1 MKMKCFLEIEIGHPQ
16 EWRSTQ
22 DQYERAKEFLQKEG
36 SNYGFPETLEEL
48 SDEQKE
54 LFDEM
59 YNSNPSWKAKGS
71 YLLIEPTPLKVG
83 RIVIELFDKDAPK
96 TCENFKALCTGE
108 KGKGKESGKMMHYKG
123 CKFHRIVPGF
133 CAQSGDFARGDGSGG
148 ESIYGKKFNDE
159 KGGLKLKHDARGVLA
174 MANAGKNSNGS
185 QFYFALDRLPQC
197 DGQYVVFGKV
207 IEGLE
212 ILQKIEEQ
220 GSTDGTPKVPV
231 VISDSG
237 YLG

>member
-83 RIVIELFDKDAPK
+83 RIVIELFDKDVSLLNCVHFIIDRRQRLVKISKLYAQ
-96 TCENFKALCTGE
+96 E
-108 KGKGKESGKMMHYKG
+108 KKEK
-123 CKFHRIVPGF
+123 
-133 CAQSGDFARGDGSGG
+133 
-148 ESIYGKKFNDE
+148 E
-159 KGGLKLKHDARGVLA
+159 KRVGR
-174 MANAGKNSNGS
+174 
-185 QFYFALDRLPQC
+185 
-197 DGQYVVFGKV
+197 
-207 IEGLE
+207 
-212 ILQKIEEQ
+212 
-220 GSTDGTPKVPV
+220 
-231 VISDSG
+231 
-237 YLG
+237 